1 MQVFPST
8 SVRTSASARRKH
20 IFFGIKILISVL
32 VLAVL
37 VRKIS
42 FHELSTAFIAAE
54 KHFIVMAAALLALN
68 LFLQTQKWRQLI
80 RLEKPRVS
88 RGEVMSSLL
97 AGLTL
102 GFITPGRLGE
112 LGRGFFIK
120 DVSWQSVLGLTV
132 IDKLVS
138 LIVIYF
144 AGLIGLSYFLQTHL
158 HFYVWLPAVLTGIA
172 LILLVLF
179 FLMRPDI
186 LRSLLQRFE
195 VIWSN
200 RSKAREF
207 AACVSKMTATL
218 TLKVLCLGILQYLTF
233 ILQFYLLIIAFAPLS
248 LWQGFMAISA
258 IMLVK
263 TVLPIAIG
271 DLGIRESAAI
281 FFCGLFNV
289 ASSAALDAS
298 LLLFIINILL
308 PSLAGLVIILIHR
321 YNGME
326 RIKVGRVGAGA
337 RLGVREEQKAGKS
350 RKTDMQKRG

>member
-1 MQVFPST
+1 MQVLSST
-8 SVRTSASARRKH
+8 SVLTASTRRKH

-37 VRKIS
+37 IRKIS
-42 FHELSTAFIAAE
+42 FLELSNAL
-54 KHFIVMAAALLALN
+54 MAADRRLILIATSLLALN
-68 LFLQTQKWRQLI
+68 LFLQAQKWRQLL
-80 RLEKPRVS
+80 RLEKPDV
-88 RGEVMSSLL
+88 GYGGVLSSLL

-120 DVSWQSVLGLTV
+120 DASWQSILGLTV

-144 AGLIGLSYFLQTHL
+144 AGLIGLSYFLQTSL

-172 LILLVLF
+172 LILLILF
-179 FLMRPDI
+179 FLLRPDL
-186 LRSLLQRFE
+186 LRSLLQRIE
-195 VIWSN
+195 SIWSH
-200 RSKAREF
+200 RSKSREF
-207 AACVSKMTATL
+207 IASASKMTPSL

-233 ILQFYLLIIAFAPLS
+233 LLQFYLLLIAFVALSPL
-248 LWQGFMAISA
+248 QGFLAISA

-289 ASSAALDAS
+289 PPSAALDAS

-308 PSLAGLVIILIHR
+308 PSLAGLTVILINQH
-321 YNGME
+321 NGMDI
-326 RIKVGRVGAGA
+326 IKRSTS
-337 RLGVREEQKAGKS
+337 RSKRRSKS
-350 RKTDMQKRG
+350 RSTNTIRNTKEVVRG